1 MRRIGV
7 IGFVIA
13 CFLFPGFA
21 PAGSP
26 PELIR
31 TFLQRGMEKGLHLDE
46 KGAVAELMKAV
57 EQDRENPMGYACLAM
72 AYFFFYETAF
82 ETKEKKLK
90 EALFLR
96 TVEEAQ
102 ARAEKRIE
110 KNPQDVE
117 AYFSLAIVRM
127 VKNRWELMRKN
138 YFRAL
143 REAQNVWDYLE
154 KVRELDPENYDVY
167 YPMGIF
173 HYHLAQVSGV
183 ARWITTWFVA
193 AGDREKGL
201 KEFELAAEK
210 GYLLK
215 DLARSSL
222 VSAYSGY
229 EKQPAR
235 ALPFA
240 RRLREKYP
248 ENYNFSFVLAN
259 ILSDL
264 GQPEEALS
272 IAREIADGIKSG
284 IPPYRAE
291 LWPRHSLL
299 LGKIA
304 LDQGEYDK
312 ATEYCNQVLKDQA
325 PYNARIRAYALLR
338 LGMIQDARQDRKGAE
353 EYYQR
358 ALDLEGAEGTA
369 QRMARDYLATPYKPP
384 HRK

>member
-1 MRRIGV
+1 MGRIGV
-7 IGFVIA
+7 IVFIIV
-13 CFLFPGFA
+13 CFCFSGFA

-26 PELIR
+26 PELIKI
-31 TFLQRGMEKGLHLDE
+31 FLQRGVEKGLHLDE

-82 ETKEKKLK
+82 ETKEKKMK

-110 KNPQDVE
+110 KNPQDAE

-154 KVRELDPENYDVY
+154 KVKELDPENYDVY

-183 ARWITTWFVA
+183 ARWITTWFVT

-248 ENYNFSFVLAN
+248 ENYNFAFALAN

-312 ATEYCNQVLKDQA
+312 ATEHFNRALKDQA

-338 LGMIQDARQDRKGAE
+338 LGMIRDARQDRKGAE

-369 QRMARDYLATPYKPP
+369 QRMARDYLAAPYKPP